1 MRRGRGETFAWRRSR
16 LVVTEAAQAAIKRDG
31 LLCHSPMLPVGRVDA
46 LDTRQGDLGLNENG
60 QHRKRNRAAVAME
73 AAIELC

>member
-1 MRRGRGETFAWRRSR
+1 
-16 LVVTEAAQAAIKRDG
+16 
-31 LLCHSPMLPVGRVDA
+31 MLPVGRVDA